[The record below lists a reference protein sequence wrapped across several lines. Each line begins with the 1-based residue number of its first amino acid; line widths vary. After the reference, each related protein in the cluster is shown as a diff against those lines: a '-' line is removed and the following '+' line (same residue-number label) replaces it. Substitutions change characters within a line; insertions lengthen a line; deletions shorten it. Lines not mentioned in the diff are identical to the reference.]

1 MHIQRTMAAALTHD
15 HLIKTSDNRVCFPV
29 HGVHAVQPHTKHC
42 VLVAGSA
49 IVPPVVAGGKPS
61 QSGFQ
66 TAGSIKSILAK
77 TNARRITP
85 RVVETHTAA
94 HSFVMPKATI
104 IDWPITHTVVPVA
117 CTCQDW
123 VYRGVNHHYSRLQP
137 PSSRK
142 TRYLKTLNPQCP
154 DPGRK
159 TVPANN
165 LRTDD
170 RCKHM
175 KYVHTNS
182 DALARAVA
190 AARFA

>member
-1 MHIQRTMAAALTHD
+1 MAAALTHD
-15 HLIKTSDNRVCFPV
+15 QLFRTSDNRVCFPV
-29 HGVHAVQPHTKHC
+29 HDVHAAQPNKKHC
-42 VLVAGSA
+42 VLVAGDA
-49 IVPPVVAGGKPS
+49 TVPPVVAGGKPS

-66 TAGSIKSILAK
+66 TAGSIKSILTK
-77 TNARRITP
+77 TNARRVTP
-85 RVVETHTAA
+85 RVVEANAVA

-104 IDWPITHTVVPVA
+104 IDWPITHTLVPLA

-123 VYRGVNHHYSRLQP
+123 AYRGVNHRYSRLQP
-137 PSSRK
+137 PSDRK
-142 TRYLKTLNPQCP
+142 TRYLKSLNSSCP

-159 TVPANN
+159 TVPENN

-182 DALARAVA
+182 GALARAVA